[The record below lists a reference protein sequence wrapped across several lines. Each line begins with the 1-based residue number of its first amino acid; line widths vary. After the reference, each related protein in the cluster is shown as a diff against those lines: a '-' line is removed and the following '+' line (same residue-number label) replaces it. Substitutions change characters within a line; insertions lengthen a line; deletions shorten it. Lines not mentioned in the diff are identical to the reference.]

1 MDFNLDCN
9 LKMIKKLN
17 TEQKELIN
25 KIKKVYA
32 KFINS
37 RNELFYLFN
46 SASKI
51 KIPITQ
57 LAKELTIDKSAVW
70 RRMKRSNNKKLNN

>member
-1 MDFNLDCN
+1 M
-9 LKMIKKLN
+9 KSKVS
-17 TEQKELIN
+17 TEQRKLIN

-37 RNELFYLFN
+37 RNELLYLFN
-46 SASKI
+46 SASKM
-51 KIPITQ
+51 KISVTQ

-70 RRMKRSNNKKLNN
+70 RRIERSNKKVEKK